1 MRSYVRVLRTP
12 GLRVPLTAAVV
23 GALPL
28 GMFSLGLLLFLR
40 AWTGSLADAGLGM
53 GVFGVGNA
61 VGLGVQGRLIDRV
74 GQTTVLV
81 SAGLACAAW
90 IGLLV
95 TVAPA
100 TGSMALALVASV
112 GAGSTFPATTG
123 SMRVLLAELVT
134 EAEDRTAGYALLAML
149 FQLALL
155 TGPLVTSLLLRP
167 VGPGG
172 AVLVAG
178 GLAGAAGL
186 LFAAT
191 GASHAWRPYP
201 LAARTVAP
209 AVRTHQALL
218 PLLVI
223 SAGAGI
229 SAGLISVAVPA
240 AALSHAAAGDSGLL
254 LATSSAGE
262 IVGGFAF
269 GARRWRG
276 SATRQLLATLAG
288 AMTAACL
295 TASVSGSLALL
306 FAAMFLTGACAGP
319 FAVAS
324 SALLDMLAPKTAL
337 TQSYTLMVSIGLLG
351 ASVGS
356 SIGGAIVDA
365 AGYQMAFTIN
375 ACWLGCLLTIGVLI
389 HRALAR
395 RPSGLTSVIQEHD
408 RRG

>member
-1 MRSYVRVLRTP
+1 M
-12 GLRVPLTAAVV
+12 V

-28 GMFSLGLLLFLR
+28 GMLSLGLLLFLR
-40 AWTGSLADAGLGM
+40 TWTGSLADAGLGI

-61 VGLGVQGRLIDRV
+61 VGLSFQGRLIDRA

-90 IGLLV
+90 IGVLV
-95 TVAPA
+95 TIAPA
-100 TGSMALALVASV
+100 TGSMALALVASA

-123 SMRVLLAELVT
+123 SMRVLLAELVA

-155 TGPLVTSLLLRP
+155 TGPLATSLLLTP

-178 GLAGAAGL
+178 GLAGAAGV

-191 GASHAWRPYP
+191 GASRAWRPHP
-201 LAARTVAP
+201 QAARTVTP
-209 AVRTHQALL
+209 AVRTHRTLL

-223 SAGAGI
+223 ATGAGI

-240 AALSHAAAGDSGLL
+240 AALSHAAAGDSGQL
-254 LATSSAGE
+254 LAMSSAGE

-269 GARRWRG
+269 GARRWRC

-288 AMTAACL
+288 AMVAACL
-295 TASVSGSLALL
+295 TASVSGRLTWL
-306 FAAMFLTGACAGP
+306 FAAMLLTGACTGP

-324 SALLDMLAPKTAL
+324 SDLLDTVTPKAAL
-337 TQSYTLMVSIGLLG
+337 TQSYTLMVGIGLLG
-351 ASVGS
+351 VSLGS
-356 SIGGAIVDA
+356 SAGGAIVDA

-375 ACWLGCLLTIGVLI
+375 ACWLGCLLVIGVLI
-389 HRALAR
+389 HPALAR
-395 RPSGLTSVIQEHD
+395 QPPEPTSVIQEDH
-408 RRG
+408 RRR